1 MSQRNRIVLGIVILV
16 VLAGIILAVETVRR
30 NAAQPVAAGE
40 LLNLPPGSIPV
51 RVNGETM
58 GYFTPDDLNIL
69 EQVSFVDNE
78 EGKTQEGWLLRDV
91 ILLNVEEPLTE
102 ECVITVASSS
112 KEKSIQLTWP
122 EIADEVNMIMFDLSG
137 RGTLKLV
144 SLLERLDVRDE
155 WVQDV
160 DSIDVV
166 CP

>member
-1 MSQRNRIVLGIVILV
+1 MSQRNRIVLGVVILI
-16 VLAGIILAVETVRR
+16 VLAGIILAVEAMRR
-30 NAAQPVAAGE
+30 NAAQPVAVGE
-40 LLNLPPGSIPV
+40 LLNLPAGSIPV

-69 EQVSFVDNE
+69 EQVSFVDDE
-78 EGKTQEGWLLRDV
+78 EGKTQVGWLLRDV
-91 ILLNVEEPLTE
+91 ILLNVEESLSE

-122 EIADEVNMIMFDLSG
+122 EIADEANMVMFDLSG